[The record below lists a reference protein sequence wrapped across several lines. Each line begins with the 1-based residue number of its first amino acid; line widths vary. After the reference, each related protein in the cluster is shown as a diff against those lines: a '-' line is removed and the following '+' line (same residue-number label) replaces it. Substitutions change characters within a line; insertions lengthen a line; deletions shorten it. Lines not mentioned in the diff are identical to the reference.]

1 MAATY
6 RVERSVN
13 LSHGSY
19 VTEFAIIRTGEG
31 ELVRGNDPVLLYRI
45 TDLLNE
51 EVTHE
56 TNNQRTQAR
65 PVASVSSGTD

>member
-19 VTEFAIIRTGEG
+19 VTEFAIIRAGEG
-31 ELVRGNDPVLLYRI
+31 ELVHGSDPVLLYRI

-51 EVTHE
+51 DQGLSTC
-56 TNNQRTQAR
+56 
-65 PVASVSSGTD
+65 VAGSVGVP